1 MRLIGADPLH
11 LILADFHFLRF
22 VHSYFR
28 CIIDGNTILYLTFLL
43 RLRNLDLRFLFFSDW
58 RIVFFNQIV
67 SHYSFLYFTPLL
79 FVFEHSLPSDPP
91 HEICLDLL
99 VQIYR
104 LKVVDVGFN

>member
-1 MRLIGADPLH
+1 VRLIGADPLH
-11 LILADFHFLRF
+11 LILADFHFLRLL
-22 VHSYFR
+22 HSYFR
-28 CIIDGNTILYLTFLL
+28 YIIDGNAILYFTFLL
-43 RLRNLDLRFLFFSDW
+43 RLRNLDLRFLFFDW

-99 VQIYR
+99 VQINR